1 MSRAGAVAAAGV
13 ALILVGTGSHPAAQ
27 PRAESREV
35 RQLVTFRFLPGQ
47 TRAALDVYRSALLP
61 IYRAVD
67 AMRTVRVYAEVES
80 PEPLDLMVVTH
91 YADMAGMDRANRALR
106 ALPPDGP
113 SIGQLYRQVADLSL
127 GHHDQFVEVISP
139 PNVAATPDGLL
150 EVLEFLRI
158 QGGGDGTFE
167 RQMLDVVHP
176 WEEELPVRNLIVRSE
191 TARFLVADGWD
202 YLRTY
207 AVRDLAAWQAYTT
220 ARARHPAA
228 FVSSRMVE
236 QRKTMVLR
244 EVPDLRVR

>member
-1 MSRAGAVAAAGV
+1 MSRAGAVAAA
-13 ALILVGTGSHPAAQ
+13 ALALVVIGSGGRLAAQ

-47 TRAALDVYRSALLP
+47 TRAALEIYGSGLLP

-67 AMRTVRVYAEVES
+67 AMRTVRVFAEVES

-91 YADMAGMDRANRALR
+91 YVDMAGMDRANRAMR
-106 ALPPDGP
+106 ELPPDGP
-113 SIGQLYRQVADLSL
+113 SIGQLYQQVADLSL

-139 PNVAATPDGLL
+139 PNIAPAPDGLL

-158 QGGGDGTFE
+158 QTGGDGTFE

-176 WEEELPVRNLIVRSE
+176 WEEEQPIRNLIVRSE
-191 TARFLVADGWD
+191 TARFLVADGWN

-207 AVRDLAAWQAYTT
+207 AVRDLASWQTYVT

-228 FVSSRMVE
+228 FPSSRMVE
-236 QRKTMVLR
+236 QRKTMILR
-244 EVPDLRVR
+244 EIPGLRVR